1 MQLSEKILSFFPG
14 LRSLSANNSAPTVES
29 STPAKDGISLFDQI
43 QSQVQ
48 TEESTTQSTTNR
60 QSTLDIATNPALY
73 SVGVP
78 VDGGLMMVGQSMTV
92 SSAALQEVGTEYASM
107 SESHMS
113 AFVDAEF
120 ETADCARSM
129 TALGSFTKELRHV
142 VPFQTIAVTPPT
154 KNDAG
159 VVVSIPT
166 DELTQDSM
174 EALAKLLEKYGVA
187 TTGFMRESESEVRP
201 MESELL
207 QPSVS
212 ESALIL
218 GVHIPVQPTHESA
231 TMNMDPEYHDAPQ
244 SLDPL
249 SRLSSMNS
257 SDPALLINSSK
268 VGSHADTTLDEPHG
282 MTVDHMKGG
291 STVSDPLADSSTEK
305 LLDTGAERRR
315 GIHGLRTESEDSPSF
330 DKDHLRNVASMNIR
344 VHEKASHD
352 SQSPEQL
359 ESAGTN
365 LDGIP
370 QAVPSPESGVSMTA
384 RAQSEGVAQSAQPEQ
399 HRSRVDEAAG
409 TLDVLLKKTP
419 AIGKGQGRDSENL
432 QQVNSRRDRV
442 TSTNDDG
449 VRHDEPTSST
459 DAGTLVV
466 NAANTANG
474 TAANS
479 SGSSFADTHREGSE
493 HTLGARDVS
502 SSEGKVQ
509 ARTQTESPA
518 THMASTP
525 DAPTNVGNL
534 HAVAVGTQQTR
545 GSVRV
550 AADAGLSSGAR
561 VFRVTMERFVPQA
574 SAILSN
580 MAEQTESTAKLILTP
595 ESLGTIVV
603 NMKMQEHQSTVHLE
617 VANAGTRDL
626 VQANIGLLKDQCAA
640 QGVRLENVAVTVRE
654 PEASPMRYENGN
666 QQSRQ
671 QRREDAEA
679 RSAFVRSGSRH
690 DSDRMSGDDA
700 RGSARERGQG
710 QRRRPSDDSKFER
723 YA

>member
-1 MQLSEKILSFFPG
+1 MHLPEKILSFFPG
-14 LRSLSANNSAPTVES
+14 LRSLSTTN
-29 STPAKDGISLFDQI
+29 STPAAEPSTSAKDVLSLYDQI
-43 QSQVQ
+43 HSQVHADA
-48 TEESTTQSTTNR
+48 STAPSKSAR
-60 QSTLDIATNPALY
+60 ESTLDVSTNPTVYAAGAPADGLLVT
-73 SVGVP
+73 VGH
-78 VDGGLMMVGQSMTV
+78 SMAM
-92 SSAALQEVGTEYASM
+92 SSGVLQEIDAEYASVSGGAV
-107 SESHMS
+107 SE
-113 AFVDAEF
+113 FVDAEF
-120 ETADCARSM
+120 DTADCARSM
-129 TALGSFTKELRHV
+129 TALGSFTTELRHV

-187 TTGFMRESESEVRP
+187 TTGFMRESESDVRP
-201 MESELL
+201 IESDLL

-231 TMNMDPEYHDAPQ
+231 SMNVDPEYRDTPQ
-244 SLDPL
+244 SLEPL
-249 SRLSSMNS
+249 SRLSSMS
-257 SDPALLINSSK
+257 LSDPAMPLSSTK
-268 VGSHADTTLDEPHG
+268 LGSHADTSSDEPHG
-282 MTVDHMKGG
+282 KHVDLMTSA

-305 LLDTGAERRR
+305 LPEAGAERRR

-370 QAVPSPESGVSMTA
+370 QAVPSPENGVSMTA
-384 RAQSEGVAQSAQPEQ
+384 RARSEGAAQSALPEQ

-409 TLDVLLKKTP
+409 TLDVLLKKSP
-419 AIGKGQGRDSENL
+419 AVVKGRDSESLKQMNG
-432 QQVNSRRDRV
+432 RARA
-442 TSTNDDG
+442 TSTTDESTF
-449 VRHDEPTSST
+449 HDERTSSA

-466 NAANTANG
+466 SAANTANG

-479 SGSSFADTHREGSE
+479 SGTSFADTHREGSE

-509 ARTQTESPA
+509 ARTQMESPA

-580 MAEQTESTAKLILTP
+580 MAEQAESTAKLILTP

-626 VQANIGLLKDQCAA
+626 IQANIGLLKDQCAA

-671 QRREDAEA
+671 QRREDTEA
-679 RSAFVRSGSRH
+679 RSAFIRSGSRH

-710 QRRRPSDDSKFER
+710 HRRRPSDDSKFER

>member
-1 MQLSEKILSFFPG
+1 MQLSEKIISFFPG
-14 LRSLSANNSAPTVES
+14 LRSLSVNNSAPTVES

-60 QSTLDIATNPALY
+60 QSTLDIATNPALH

-187 TTGFMRESESEVRP
+187 TTGFMRESESDVRP
-201 MESELL
+201 IESDLL

-231 TMNMDPEYHDAPQ
+231 SMNVDPEYRDTPQ
-244 SLDPL
+244 SLEPL
-249 SRLSSMNS
+249 SRLSSMS
-257 SDPALLINSSK
+257 LSDPAMPLSSTK
-268 VGSHADTTLDEPHG
+268 LGSHADTTLDEPHG
-282 MTVDHMKGG
+282 MTVDHMKSG
-291 STVSDPLADSSTEK
+291 STVSDPLVDSSTEK
-305 LLDTGAERRR
+305 LPEAGAERRR
-315 GIHGLRTESEDSPSF
+315 GIHGLRTESKDSPSF

-384 RAQSEGVAQSAQPEQ
+384 RARSEGEAQSAQPEQ

-409 TLDVLLKKTP
+409 TLDVLLKKSP
-419 AIGKGQGRDSENL
+419 AVVKGRDSESLKQMNG
-432 QQVNSRRDRV
+432 RARA
-442 TSTNDDG
+442 TSTTDESTF
-449 VRHDEPTSST
+449 HDERTSST

-509 ARTQTESPA
+509 ARNQTESPA

-580 MAEQTESTAKLILTP
+580 MAEQAESTAKLILTP

-700 RGSARERGQG
+700 RGSARERGQE
-710 QRRRPSDDSKFER
+710 QRRRSSDDSKFER

>member
-14 LRSLSANNSAPTVES
+14 LRSRSTTDSAPSAKTSTPAQDSASLFDRVQSQVQAES
-29 STPAKDGISLFDQI
+29 STPQP
-43 QSQVQ
+43 
-48 TEESTTQSTTNR
+48 TTYRESTLEVST
-60 QSTLDIATNPALY
+60 SPTLYAAGAPIDGRLATA
-73 SVGVP
+73 GQP
-78 VDGGLMMVGQSMTV
+78 VSML
-92 SSAALQEVGTEYASM
+92 SAVVQEVGSEYASM
-107 SESHMS
+107 SGRD
-113 AFVDAEF
+113 FGEF
-120 ETADCARSM
+120 LNTEFDTVDCAQSM
-129 TALGSFTKELRHV
+129 TALGSFTNELRHV
-142 VPFQTIAVTPPT
+142 VSFQTIAVTPPT
-154 KNDAG
+154 KSDAG

-201 MESELL
+201 METEFL

-231 TMNMDPEYHDAPQ
+231 SMNVDPEYRDAPQ
-244 SLDPL
+244 SLEPL
-249 SRLSSMNS
+249 SRLSSMS
-257 SDPALLINSSK
+257 LSDPAMPLSSTK
-268 VGSHADTTLDEPHG
+268 LGSHADTSSDEPHG
-282 MTVDHMKGG
+282 KTVDHMKSG

-305 LLDTGAERRR
+305 LPEAGVERRR

-330 DKDHLRNVASMNIR
+330 DNDHLRNVASMNIR

-359 ESAGTN
+359 ESAGTI
-365 LDGIP
+365 LDGSP

-409 TLDVLLKKTP
+409 TLDVLLKKSP
-419 AIGKGQGRDSENL
+419 AVVKGRDSESLKQMNG
-432 QQVNSRRDRV
+432 RARA
-442 TSTNDDG
+442 TSTTDEST
-449 VRHDEPTSST
+449 RHDEPTSPA

-474 TAANS
+474 ASANS
-479 SGSSFADTHREGSE
+479 SGTSFADTHREGSE

-509 ARTQTESPA
+509 ARTQMESPA

-580 MAEQTESTAKLILTP
+580 MAEQAESTAKLILTP

-654 PEASPMRYENGN
+654 PDASPMRFENGN

-690 DSDRMSGDDA
+690 DSDGMSGDDA